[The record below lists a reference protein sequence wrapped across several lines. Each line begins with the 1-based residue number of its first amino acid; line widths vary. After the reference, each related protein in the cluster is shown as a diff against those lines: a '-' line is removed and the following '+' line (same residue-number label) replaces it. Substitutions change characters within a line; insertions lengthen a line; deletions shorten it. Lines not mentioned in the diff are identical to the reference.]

1 MPVKSFCNLALNLT
15 SNVIRYISVFVANER
30 LNVSARFPGVAHSFV
45 RSFVRDTI
53 YTNKGIR
60 TNLINGSPME
70 IIRHCFMTTAL
81 SFSSGASE
89 IQLGSEREMSGRHGK
104 ARTNK

>member
-1 MPVKSFCNLALNLT
+1 MLGCA
-15 SNVIRYISVFVANER
+15 RWQR
-30 LNVSARFPGVAHSFV
+30 LNVSGRFRGVG
-45 RSFVRDTI
+45 RSVVRDTI

-104 ARTNK
+104 HGQINELEMSENYK

>member
-1 MPVKSFCNLALNLT
+1 MYLGVGRAQ
-15 SNVIRYISVFVANER
+15 R
-30 LNVSARFPGVAHSFV
+30 LNVSACFRGVG
-45 RSFVRDTI
+45 RSVGRDTI

-89 IQLGSEREMSGRHGK
+89 IQLGDGWGRSGQINELEMSENYK
-104 ARTNK
+104 